1 MKSQYNF
8 TKVKVKVVAL
18 FVRYIKHLKPFTKCL
33 RIKIDLVRIRE
44 VIDIASKN
52 FN

>member
-18 FVRYIKHLKPFTKCL
+18 FVRYIVTFKTIYKVLKDK
-33 RIKIDLVRIRE
+33 D
-44 VIDIASKN
+44 
-52 FN
+52 